1 MYWLQWSMEKVDEC
15 ECCWEETKGQEKV
28 EGMGGRGEQCL
39 RWAEKRLSSSGTGL
53 TSDKR
58 RDASS
63 ICLGWKEK
71 MMGNL
76 IGR

>member
-1 MYWLQWSMEKVDEC
+1 MPQVH
-15 ECCWEETKGQEKV
+15 
-28 EGMGGRGEQCL
+28 
-39 RWAEKRLSSSGTGL
+39 AEKRLSSSGTGL
-53 TSDKR
+53 SSDKR

-76 IGR
+76 IGRKGRVVKRKSFGGERS